1 MSIRVRLILGF
12 NLFLAALALLGFFT
26 LRDAFQAHDLSE
38 HMGSVSLGRL
48 VQAGHFVEQTA
59 QLRTLEL
66 SYVLAN
72 QPDERAGAQHRMDA
86 SIQTLDSSLS
96 AYQASQGDVASPA
109 VLVSYTDSYRHY
121 LRTHAELMALADG
134 GRRDEALALY
144 SGSAAQYSGLAAQAQ
159 TLFGAEQ
166 ASLDAE
172 LADQHTISD
181 RSRVV
186 LIGGLLGVALVIF
199 AVGNV
204 LVAYI
209 HRRLRALTEGT
220 QRVSRGDFSQP
231 VAVGGGDEF
240 GVLARD
246 FNGMMDSLR
255 AARDQVARLH
265 AEALRMREE
274 RIALLQEGL
283 TREVKAQERERQ
295 RVARELHDQ
304 AGQALTALQ
313 LGLSRVEQCA
323 ASSETQEMAASLR
336 AMAVDTMGIVRSL
349 ALDLR
354 PAALDELG
362 LVSGLRDYIKNFS
375 ERVGLPIKF
384 EAHAILDG
392 LPDETKITLF
402 RIVQEALTNV
412 AKHAGAS
419 RAWVALRNEEEE
431 FRLLVADNGRG
442 FDAHGVLRRSD
453 QQSLGLLGIQ
463 ERCRLLGGRLEIV
476 SLLGDGSRLRV
487 TIPLAAPASGWRE
500 ASPVV
505 NMKEQG

>member
-1 MSIRVRLILGF
+1 MSIRFRLILGF
-12 NLFLAALALLGFFT
+12 NLFLAALALLGFFS
-26 LRDAFQAHDLSE
+26 LRDAFRAHDLSG
-38 HMGSVSLGRL
+38 HIGSVSLGRL

-59 QLRTLEL
+59 QLRSLEL
-66 SYVLAN
+66 SYLLAS
-72 QPDERAGAQHRMDA
+72 QPEERTAAQHTMNA
-86 SIQTLDSSLS
+86 SVETLESSLS
-96 AYQASQGDVASPA
+96 AYQTSQGDATSPS

-121 LRTHAELMALADG
+121 LRTHAELMSLADSG
-134 GRRDEALALY
+134 QRDAALALY
-144 SGSAAQYSGLAAQAQ
+144 SSSAVQYSQLAAQAQ
-159 TLFGAEQ
+159 TLFGADQ
-166 ASLDAE
+166 ASLGAE
-172 LADQHTISD
+172 LADQHAISD

-199 AVGNV
+199 AVGNL

-209 HRRLRALTEGT
+209 HRRLRVLTDGT
-220 QRVSRGDFSQP
+220 QRVSRGDFSRP

-255 AARDQVARLH
+255 VARDQVTRLH
-265 AEALRMREE
+265 TEALRMREE

-283 TREVKAQERERQ
+283 AREVQAQERERQ

-313 LGLSRVEQCA
+313 LGLSRVERSA
-323 ASSETQEMAASLR
+323 ASSESQEMAASLR
-336 AMAVDTMGIVRSL
+336 AMAVDTMGIIRSL

-362 LVSGLRDYIKNFS
+362 LVSALRDYIKSFS

-384 EAHAILDG
+384 EAHAVVDG

-412 AKHAGAS
+412 AKHAGAN
-419 RAWVALRNEEEE
+419 RAWVALRNDGQE
-431 FRLLVADNGRG
+431 FRLLVADNGGG
-442 FDAHGVLRRSD
+442 FDADRALRRSD
-453 QQSLGLLGIQ
+453 QHSLGLLGIQ
-463 ERCRLLGGRLEIV
+463 ERCHLLGGRLEIV

-487 TIPLAAPASGWRE
+487 TIPMAVQVPGWPE

-505 NMKEQG
+505 NN

>member
-12 NLFLAALALLGFFT
+12 NVFLAALALLGFFS
-26 LRDAFQAHDLSE
+26 LRDAFQAYDLSE

-48 VQAGHFVEQTA
+48 TQAGHFVEQSA
-59 QLRTLEL
+59 QLRSLEL
-66 SYVLAN
+66 SYVLASE
-72 QPDERAGAQHRMDA
+72 PEERTATQRSMNACMQ
-86 SIQTLDSSLS
+86 ILESSLS
-96 AYQASQGDVASPA
+96 AYQALQGDVTSPA
-109 VLVSYTDSYRHY
+109 VLLSYTDSYRRY
-121 LRTHAELMALADG
+121 LRTHAELVALSDAG
-134 GRRDEALALY
+134 QTDEALALY
-144 SGSAAQYSGLAAQAQ
+144 NGSAVQHAKLAAQAQ
-159 TLFGAEQ
+159 TLFGAVQ
-166 ASLDAE
+166 ASLNAE
-172 LADQHTISD
+172 LAEQHTISD

-186 LIGGLLGVALVIF
+186 LIGGFLGVALVIF
-199 AVGNV
+199 AVGNT

-209 HRRLRALTEGT
+209 HRRLRVLTEGT
-220 QRVSRGDFSQP
+220 QRVSRGDFSLP
-231 VAVGGGDEF
+231 VAVGGDDEF

-274 RIALLQEGL
+274 RIGLLQEGL

-313 LGLSRVEQCA
+313 LGLSRFERSA
-323 ASSETQEMAASLR
+323 ASSETREMATSLR
-336 AMAVDTMGIVRSL
+336 AMAVETMGIIRSL

-362 LVSGLRDYIKNFS
+362 LVSALRDYIKSFS
-375 ERVGLPIKF
+375 ERVGLPVKL
-384 EAHAILDG
+384 EDHAVLDG

-412 AKHAGAS
+412 GKHADAS
-419 RAWVALRNEEEE
+419 RAWVALRNEGEE
-431 FRLLVADNGRG
+431 FKLLVADNGRG
-442 FDAHGVLRRSD
+442 FDAHRALRRSGH
-453 QQSLGLLGIQ
+453 QSLGLLGIQ
-463 ERCRLLGGRLEIV
+463 ERCHLLGGRLEIV

-487 TIPLAAPASGWRE
+487 TIPLAPPAPCGPE
-500 ASPVV
+500 ASPAT
-505 NMKEQG
+505 NNGEQA

>member
-1 MSIRVRLILGF
+1 LSIRVRLILGF

-26 LRDAFQAHDLSE
+26 LRDAFRAHDLSE

-66 SYVLAN
+66 SYVLAD

-96 AYQASQGDVASPA
+96 AYQASQGDVASPV

-121 LRTHAELMALADG
+121 LRTHTELIASVEG
-134 GRRDEALALY
+134 NRRDEALALY
-144 SGSAAQYSGLAAQAQ
+144 NGSAAQYSGLAAQAQ

-166 ASLDAE
+166 ALLDAE
-172 LADQHTISD
+172 LAAQNTIGD

-209 HRRLRALTEGT
+209 HRRLRVLTEGT
-220 QRVSRGDFSQP
+220 QRVSRGDFSRP

-246 FNGMMDSLR
+246 FNGMMDSIQ
-255 AARDQVARLH
+255 AARDQVAHLH
-265 AEALRMREE
+265 TEALRMREE

-313 LGLSRVEQCA
+313 LGLSRVERSA

-362 LVSGLRDYIKNFS
+362 LVSALRDYIKNFS
-375 ERVGLPIKF
+375 ERAGLPIKF
-384 EAHAILDG
+384 EAHAIVDG
-392 LPDETKITLF
+392 LSDETKITLF

-412 AKHAGAS
+412 GKHASAS
-419 RAWVALRNEEEE
+419 RAWVALRNEGEE

-442 FDAHGVLRRSD
+442 FDAHRALRQSNH
-453 QQSLGLLGIQ
+453 QSLGLLGIQ
-463 ERCRLLGGRLEIV
+463 ERCNLLGGRLEIV

-487 TIPLAAPASGWRE
+487 TIPLAAPEPGCPE
-500 ASPVV
+500 ASPVA
-505 NMKEQG
+505 NMKEQA

>member
-12 NLFLAALALLGFFT
+12 NLFLAALALLGFFS
-26 LRDAFQAHDLSE
+26 LRDAFRAQDLSE
-38 HMGSVSLGRL
+38 HVDSVSLGRL
-48 VQAGHFVEQTA
+48 EQAGHFVEQTA
-59 QLRTLEL
+59 QLRSLEL
-66 SYVLAN
+66 SYLLAD
-72 QPDERAGAQHRMDA
+72 QPDTRAGAQHRMDT
-86 SIQTLDSSLS
+86 SIQMLDSSLS
-96 AYQASQGDVASPA
+96 AYQASQGNVTSPA
-109 VLVSYTDSYRHY
+109 VLLSYTDNYRHY
-121 LRTHAELMALADG
+121 LRTHAELIALADSG
-134 GRRDEALALY
+134 QTDDALAFY
-144 SGSAAQYSGLAAQAQ
+144 AGSATQYSGLAAQAE

-172 LADQHTISD
+172 LADQHAISD
-181 RSRVV
+181 RRRVV

-199 AVGNV
+199 AVGNA

-209 HRRLRALTEGT
+209 HRRLRVLTEGT
-220 QRVSRGDFSQP
+220 QRLSRGDFSRP

-255 AARDQVARLH
+255 AARDQVAHLH

-313 LGLSRVEQCA
+313 LGLSRVERSA
-323 ASSETQEMAASLR
+323 ASSETREMAASLR
-336 AMAVDTMGIVRSL
+336 AMAVDTMGIIRSL

-362 LVSGLRDYIKNFS
+362 LVSALRDYIKSFS

-384 EAHAILDG
+384 EVHATVDG
-392 LPDETKITLF
+392 LPDETRVTLF

-419 RAWVALRNEEEE
+419 RAWVALRNHGEE
-431 FRLLVADNGRG
+431 FRLLVADNGKG
-442 FDAHGVLRRSD
+442 FEADRALCRSNH
-453 QQSLGLLGIQ
+453 QSLGLLGIQ
-463 ERCRLLGGRLEIV
+463 ERCNLLGGRLEIV

-487 TIPLAAPASGWRE
+487 TIPLAAPAPGWLE
-500 ASPVV
+500 TSPVV
-505 NMKEQG
+505 DTEEQA

>member
-12 NLFLAALALLGFFT
+12 NLFLAALALLGFFA
-26 LRDAFQAHDLSE
+26 LRDAFRAHDLSE
-38 HMGSVSLGRL
+38 HIGAVSLSRL
-48 VQAGHFVEQTA
+48 VQASHFVEQTA

-66 SYVLAN
+66 SYVMAD
-72 QPDERAGAQHRMDA
+72 QPDERAGAQRRMDA
-86 SIQTLDSSLS
+86 SIESLDSSLS

-121 LRTHAELMALADG
+121 LRTHTELMASADRDG
-134 GRRDEALALY
+134 RDEALALY
-144 SGSAAQYSGLAAQAQ
+144 DGSAVQYSQLAAQAQ

-166 ASLDAE
+166 ASLNAE
-172 LADQHTISD
+172 IAEHHTISE
-181 RSRVV
+181 RGRVV

-209 HRRLRALTEGT
+209 HRRLQALTEGT
-220 QRVSRGDFSQP
+220 QRVSRGDFSRP

-240 GVLARD
+240 GVLAKD

-255 AARDQVARLH
+255 AARDQVAHLH

-274 RIALLQEGL
+274 RITLLQEGL

-313 LGLSRVEQCA
+313 LGLSRVEQSA
-323 ASSETQEMAASLR
+323 ASSETQEIAASLR

-362 LVSGLRDYIKNFS
+362 LVSALRDYIKNFS
-375 ERVGLPIKF
+375 ERVGVPIKF
-384 EAHAILDG
+384 EAHATVDG
-392 LPDETKITLF
+392 LSDETKVALF
-402 RIVQEALTNV
+402 RIVKEALTNIS
-412 AKHAGAS
+412 KHSSAS
-419 RAWVALRNEEEE
+419 RAWVALRNEGEE

-442 FDAHGVLRRSD
+442 FDTDRALCRSD
-453 QQSLGLLGIQ
+453 EQNLGLLGIQ
-463 ERCRLLGGRLEIV
+463 ERCHLLGGRLEIV

-487 TIPLAAPASGWRE
+487 TIPLTAPAPDGRDG
-500 ASPVV
+500 APVV
-505 NMKEQG
+505 DVKEQA

>member
-12 NLFLAALALLGFFT
+12 NLFLAALALLGFFS
-26 LRDAFQAHDLSE
+26 LRDAFRAHDLSE
-38 HMGSVSLGRL
+38 HIDSVSLVRL
-48 VQAGHFVEQTA
+48 AQASDLVEQTA
-59 QLRTLEL
+59 QLRSLEL
-66 SYVLAN
+66 SYLLADE
-72 QPDERAGAQHRMDA
+72 PDERAGAQHNIDDC
-86 SIQTLDSSLS
+86 IQTLKSSLS
-96 AYQASQGDVASPA
+96 AYQASQGDVTSPA
-109 VLVSYTDSYRHY
+109 VLVSYMDGHRHY
-121 LRTHAELMALADG
+121 LGTHAQLMALADG
-134 GRRDEALALY
+134 GRADEALALY
-144 SGSAAQYSGLAAQAQ
+144 NGSAVQYSGLAAQAQ

-172 LADQHTISD
+172 LARQHSIGD

-204 LVAYI
+204 LVAYV
-209 HRRLRALTEGT
+209 HRRLRVLTQGT
-220 QRVSRGDFSQP
+220 QRVSRGDFSRP

-255 AARDQVARLH
+255 AARDQVTRLH

-313 LGLSRVEQCA
+313 LGLSRVEQSA
-323 ASSETQEMAASLR
+323 VSSETREMAASLR
-336 AMAVDTMGIVRSL
+336 AMAVDTMGMIRDL

-362 LVSGLRDYIKNFS
+362 LVSALRQYVKDFS
-375 ERVGLPIKF
+375 ERVGLPVKF
-384 EAHAILDG
+384 EAHAIVDG
-392 LPDETKITLF
+392 LPDETRITLF
-402 RIVQEALTNV
+402 RIVQEALTNIT
-412 AKHAGAS
+412 KHADAS
-419 RAWVALRNEEEE
+419 RAWVALRHEGEE

-442 FDAHGVLRRSD
+442 FDADRALRGSD
-453 QQSLGLLGIQ
+453 HQSLGLLGIQ
-463 ERCRLLGGRLEIV
+463 ERCHLLSGRLEIV

-487 TIPLAAPASGWRE
+487 TIPLSAPAPGPPD
-500 ASPVV
+500 ASVPVITG
-505 NMKEQG
+505 EQT